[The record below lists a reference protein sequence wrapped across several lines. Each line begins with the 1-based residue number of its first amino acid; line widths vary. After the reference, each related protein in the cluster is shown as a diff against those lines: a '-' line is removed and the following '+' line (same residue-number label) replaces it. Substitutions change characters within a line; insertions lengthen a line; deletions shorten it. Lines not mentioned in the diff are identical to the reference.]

1 MAEEHTQPDQ
11 PGTPA
16 PDPAPPNQPPPPP
29 GHQPPH
35 AGEDPAVRQYAMLTH
50 LSGLAALLGFPVLG
64 PLIMWLIKK
73 DESAYINA
81 HGKEALNSQLT
92 FFIAG
97 IVFGVVSV
105 LFVVVTV
112 GFGAC
117 VVAPLAMLFAA
128 WPIVTS
134 IVGAM
139 QANEGKPPRV
149 PLTIRIIS

>member
-1 MAEEHTQPDQ
+1 MKTRGKVKTGKNGQILVERFSPIRRVEHWIVAI
-11 PGTPA
+11 GFI
-16 PDPAPPNQPPPPP
+16 
-29 GHQPPH
+29 
-35 AGEDPAVRQYAMLTH
+35 
-50 LSGLAALLGFPVLG
+50 LLVVTGFPQKYPMSELG
-64 PLIMWLIKK
+64 HFIVRIFGGI
-73 DESAYINA
+73 ENA
-81 HGKEALNSQLT
+81 RLVHRV
-92 FFIAG
+92 AG